1 MILIANN
8 HYFFALEDFNDSTI
22 FSSQLNLISEAL
34 IAISFYAL
42 PILLLNWK
50 RQKRYLPY
58 QQIITLLA
66 LLEIALGTTHVLSF
80 AIELYPSNS
89 VLILLKTIITLFS
102 CWILL
107 KIISRIFQALSQLK
121 FAQIQSYN
129 SNLSE
134 EFTTYNQELKK
145 QVQERINKI
154 DQVTHSLESQ
164 LKKYSLSEQQ
174 LNLTQERLHFL
185 LSFSPVAI
193 YTAKVEADYQIT
205 YVSPTIQSITGYQPY
220 QFIEKPQF
228 WVKQVHPE
236 DFDQMLT
243 QVSEISEN
251 QTKILEY
258 RFLHQDG
265 TYRWLRNELKLID
278 DQTPSSPEFIGYIT
292 DITER
297 KQIEEALRESEERF
311 RLMANSAPVLI
322 WMANSEG
329 ICNFFNQAWLDFTG
343 RTLQQEYDTGWQ
355 VSVHPED
362 LQNLLNICPSN
373 TGKIEPFV
381 IEFRLRRW
389 DGEYRW
395 LFEKAVPQMTS
406 EGKLLG
412 YIGSCIDITERKQA
426 EDLLFSLNRE
436 LLQSNKELEQFAH
449 LASHDLQ
456 EPLRIVKIFTQLLAH
471 KYESNLEPDTQTYI
485 DNILDA
491 STRMQQ
497 LISDLLAYSQVG
509 NRQSP
514 VNFQQIDC
522 NQVLQEVLQ
531 NLRIT
536 IAERSA
542 IINYQQL
549 PTIIGDQKQLAI
561 LFQNLIS
568 NAIKYCVPDVI
579 PEIKIAVK
587 SGFDRQSQTPQWC
600 FSISDNGIG
609 IKPEYFERIF
619 KIFQR
624 LHGNQEYPGTGIG
637 LAICQKIV
645 EGHGG
650 KIWVESEVDKGS
662 TFYFTLPMFGK

>member
-1 MILIANN
+1 M
-8 HYFFALEDFNDSTI
+8 
-22 FSSQLNLISEAL
+22 
-34 IAISFYAL
+34 
-42 PILLLNWK
+42 
-50 RQKRYLPY
+50 
-58 QQIITLLA
+58 
-66 LLEIALGTTHVLSF
+66 
-80 AIELYPSNS
+80 
-89 VLILLKTIITLFS
+89 
-102 CWILL
+102 
-107 KIISRIFQALSQLK
+107 
-121 FAQIQSYN
+121 
-129 SNLSE
+129 
-134 EFTTYNQELKK
+134 NQNLKK
-145 QVQERINKI
+145 QVQEQTNHIYE
-154 DQVTHSLESQ
+154 VTNNLASQ
-164 LKKYSLSEQQ
+164 LKKCNLIEQQ

-205 YVSPTIQSITGYQPY
+205 YVSQTIQSITGYQPY
-220 QFIEKPQF
+220 QFIEKAKF
-228 WVKQVHPE
+228 WVKQVHPDDLE
-236 DFDQMLT
+236 QILG

-265 TYRWLRNELKLID
+265 IYRWLRNELKLID
-278 DQTPSSPEFIGYIT
+278 NRTDSSPEFLGYIT

-297 KQIEEALRESEERF
+297 KQIEEALRDSEERF
-311 RLMANSAPVLI
+311 RLMANNAPVLI

-329 ICNFFNQAWLDFTG
+329 VCNFFNQAWLDFTG

-355 VSVHPED
+355 VSVHPDD
-362 LQNLLNICPSN
+362 LQGLLNICPSK

-395 LFEKAVPQMTS
+395 LFEKAVPQMTY
-406 EGKLLG
+406 EGEFLG
-412 YIGSCIDITERKQA
+412 YIGSCIDITERRQA

-436 LLQSNKELEQFAH
+436 LLQSNRELEQFAH

-471 KYESNLEPDTQTYI
+471 KYQDDLEPDTQTYI

-491 STRMQQ
+491 ATRMQR
-497 LISDLLAYSQVG
+497 LINDLLAYSQVG
-509 NRQSP
+509 NRRSP
-514 VNFQQIDC
+514 VNFQPINC

-531 NLRIT
+531 NLQIM

-542 IINYQQL
+542 LINYQQL
-549 PTIIGDQKQLAI
+549 PTIIGEQKQLVI

-568 NAIKYCVPDVI
+568 NAIKYCLPNVT
-579 PEIKIAVK
+579 PEIKIAAK
-587 SGFDRQSQTPQWC
+587 SDFDYQSQAPEWC

-609 IKPEYFERIF
+609 IKPEYFDRIF
-619 KIFQR
+619 KIFHR
-624 LHGNQEYPGTGIG
+624 LHGNDEYPGTGIG

-650 KIWVESEVDKGS
+650 KIWVESEVNKGS